1 MTSEAVAIV
10 YRGTFG
16 TPVKVTFTPKN
27 LGLDFDGDSYE
38 YQVVEV
44 FDNKILG
51 TFKPDEPISV
61 MVNPTGEPKYI

>member
-1 MTSEAVAIV
+1 M